1 MSLLL
6 NGGLILGWGLSLA
19 LALGGNT
26 AAGPL
31 WLLVVV
37 VLLRTQLQ
45 TGLFIVGH
53 DAMHG
58 LLCPARDRW
67 NDALGALALMLYA
80 ALPYGACRRQHHA
93 HHNQPASALDP
104 DFPRQFSDG
113 ALHWYSQFLARYL
126 SARQMLLLLATWAVL
141 VVLTMTGAQVPI
153 AQASWRVLLFTTLPL
168 LLSSVQLFVFGTY
181 LPHRVQRHPELR
193 THPISLTLPPWL
205 SLLACYHFGYHREH
219 HDNPALSWYELP
231 AARARKLSLA
241 LPERLR

>member
-1 MSLLL
+1 LSLLL

-26 AAGPL
+26 AAGPF

-45 TGLFIVGH
+45 TGLFIVAH

-80 ALPYGACRRQHHA
+80 ALPYRACRRQHHA

-104 DFPRQFSDG
+104 DFPRQCSDG

-126 SARQMLLLLATWAVL
+126 SAPQMLLLLASWALL
-141 VVLTMTGAQVPI
+141 VVVTMAGTQV
-153 AQASWRVLLFTTLPL
+153 AFTQASWRVLLFTTLPL
-168 LLSSVQLFVFGTY
+168 LLSSLQLFVFGTY
-181 LPHRVQRHPELR
+181 LPHRVQRDPERR

-219 HDNPALSWYELP
+219 HDNPALNWYELP
-231 AARARKLSLA
+231 AARARNLSLA